1 MRDSEKPIVEE
12 NQDLHFAV
20 LDKSISSLL
29 FTFTRAPALAL
40 TPGDEEVRLLPELV
54 TLTEV
59 AAKFVLVLHHVPG
72 DAEAHRP
79 SSGRGQHTP
88 GKPVLAAGVVVAG
101 LKIMKIDIILCP
113 EWPGES
119 LLPSRRWSPRCPLD
133 WEWTSAPFCSAR
145 AQR

>member
-1 MRDSEKPIVEE
+1 MDV
-12 NQDLHFAV
+12 
-20 LDKSISSLL
+20 
-29 FTFTRAPALAL
+29 
-40 TPGDEEVRLLPELV
+40 GLLPELV

-72 DAEAHRP
+72 DGQADGRG
-79 SSGRGQHTP
+79 SGRGQHTRQ
-88 GKPVLAAGVVVAG
+88 PVLPAGVVVAG
-101 LKIMKIDIILCP
+101 LKNRKIDIILCP
-113 EWPGES
+113 EWPGEG